1 MPQETGISLFHR
13 VQGRACEFNFPGR
26 PLCPARRG
34 LTSTPWGGISDF
46 EIRMLKPI
54 DIYVLVALLAL
65 PASVGWSQHERTSAA
80 GTIPWTQAHF
90 AASLLLPQAAM
101 TRSLQRLEAVG
112 LVDRRERRV
121 NRAGAEGLLIYGVPY
136 LVPIRLGPPTR
147 GVPTA
152 HAAPPLKALVS
163 GEVAY
168 VWPDEAGGTLGT
180 SLEPLHPAVPAAA
193 RAQPRLHELL
203 ALVDALRVGRVRE
216 RTLAAREIH
225 MRLFEDS

>member
-1 MPQETGISLFHR
+1 
-13 VQGRACEFNFPGR
+13 
-26 PLCPARRG
+26 
-34 LTSTPWGGISDF
+34 
-46 EIRMLKPI
+46 MLKPI
-54 DIYVLVALLAL
+54 DIYVLLGLLAL
-65 PASVGWSQHERTSAA
+65 PVSSGWSRHDRTPDGGAV
-80 GTIPWTQAHF
+80 PWTQAHF

-121 NRAGAEGLLIYGVPY
+121 NRAGAEGLLIHGVPY
-136 LVPIRLGPPTR
+136 LVPIKLGPPTR

-152 HAAPPLKALVS
+152 HSAPPLQALVS

-180 SLEPLHPAVPAAA
+180 SLEPLYPAVPAAA

-216 RTLAAREIH
+216 RSLAARELH
-225 MRLFEDS
+225 ARLFEDS